1 MNLHRAAAFA
11 LAGLLSAAV
20 LEAQPRPTV
29 SELLQRVR
37 STYSSLQS
45 FRDRGEIEAVHAV
58 TGAIES
64 HRFDLAAEVGGSGGY
79 RFSLQSPNLPGEPA
93 TVVWREGA
101 QVSVFDS
108 TDSTSGHTR
117 AGASLPSE
125 VVKSYGEGGLDA
137 LALPAFLAGET
148 GALSAPA
155 AVAVEGPEP
164 CGGAGEEQCWVLKL
178 VRKGGTRSRLWVD
191 TATSLVRQTEVL
203 LPAGAKRSRIR
214 VRHQEP
220 EVNPA
225 LTAAD
230 LTFGGPA
237 PRPEPVPE
245 MAAAEKPT
253 MPGMPGTPGTQEDT
267 ALWIRGE
274 ARLPDD
280 VTARLRRE
288 EVFQSEMTVAV
299 APIIARVYDP
309 AGTPLLGLE
318 PKDFVVRV
326 GKSPKEIPLLAV
338 DWVQDGEPLP
348 DEAPPEKPEETVAE
362 ILAGPSPSLELMR
375 KMAPPGKWVLFFVQ
389 GDLEPVRIKGHLALL
404 MRAEKLLDIVG
415 KHDRMALV
423 SFDSKLRLRLD
434 WTHDREAVR
443 EALRLAVRTGGDFS
457 FPGDGSQKVSLAEAL
472 GPDVGEAVNPEQ
484 ALERVADALKTL
496 PGQKAV
502 LFLGWGLG
510 RATPEGMWYT
520 QTFVRAAN
528 KLNEAQASVFVL
540 DVTHDDHH
548 TLAAGLHSMAAATG
562 GTYNATY
569 KFPDRALKLLAQA
582 LSGYYVLTVD
592 ADDLPK
598 DGRQLRIELRNSY
611 RGTVR
616 ARPSDESRSVIQILD

>member
-1 MNLHRAAAFA
+1 MNPHQVAALS
-11 LAGLLSAAV
+11 LAGLLAGSFSVAV
-20 LEAQPRPTV
+20 LEAQPRPKA

-45 FRDRGEIEAVHAV
+45 FRDRGEIEAVHSV

-64 HRFDLAAEVGGSGGY
+64 HRFDLASGPGGGY
-79 RFSLQSPNLPGEPA
+79 RFTLQSPDLPGEPT
-93 TVVWREGA
+93 TVVWRDGA

-108 TDSTSGHTR
+108 TAGQTR
-117 AGASLPSE
+117 AAGSLASE
-125 VVKSYGEGGLDA
+125 VGKSYGEGGLDA
-137 LALPAFLAGET
+137 LVVPAFLAG
-148 GALSAPA
+148 AADVLSTRA
-155 AVAVEGPEP
+155 AAAVEGPEP
-164 CGGAGEEQCWVLKL
+164 CGGSGAQECWVLTL
-178 VRKGGTRSRLWVD
+178 TGKGGARSRLWID

-220 EVNPA
+220 EVNPPLA
-225 LTAAD
+225 AAD
-230 LTFGGPA
+230 LTFGGLP
-237 PRPEPVPE
+237 PKPEPVPE
-245 MAAAEKPT
+245 MAVVEKAEKA
-253 MPGMPGTPGTQEDT
+253 EDP

-274 ARLPDD
+274 ERLPDD
-280 VTARLRRE
+280 VAARLRRE
-288 EVFQSEMTVAV
+288 EAFQSEMTVAV

-309 AGTPLLGLE
+309 TGKPLLGLE

-326 GKSPKEIPLLAV
+326 GKSRKEIPLLAV

-348 DEAPPEKPEETVAE
+348 EEAPVETPETPEAPEEPVETVAE

-375 KMAPPGKWVLFFVQ
+375 KMGTPPGKWVLFFVQ

-404 MRAEKLLDIVG
+404 MRVEKLLDTVG

-457 FPGDGSQKVSLAEAL
+457 FPGDGSQKVSLADAL
-472 GPDVGEAVNPEQ
+472 GPDVGDAVNPEQ
-484 ALERVADALKTL
+484 ALEKVADALKTL

-510 RATPEGMWYT
+510 RATPQGMWYT

-540 DVTHDDHH
+540 DITHDDFH
-548 TLAAGLHSMAAATG
+548 TLAAGLYSMAASTG

-616 ARPSDESRSVIQILD
+616 ARPSDESRTIVQITD